1 MTKHLSIHFKTL
13 SEAEEALQID
23 YVSSGLDFGEL
34 QPSSTSQRS
43 TALTLDN
50 PLSPIFQFS
59 PCKDTQPLTRSVGDL
74 FWTLLRSQI
83 LSHLFKIA
91 VMESGGHEFLQYVKT
106 DLLVSSLSAMKNLFT
121 HGKHTLLT

>member
-13 SEAEEALQID
+13 SKAEEALQID
-23 YVSSGLDFGEL
+23 YVSSGFDFGES

-43 TALTLDN
+43 TAPTLDN

-59 PCKDTQPLTRSVGDL
+59 PCKDTQPLTHSVGDL
-74 FWTLLRSQI
+74 IKDFVASFKYAMSSRLRSQI

-91 VMESGGHEFLQYVKT
+91 AYLHHFWWTVDS
-106 DLLVSSLSAMKNLFT
+106 
-121 HGKHTLLT
+121 

>member
-1 MTKHLSIHFKTL
+1 MI
-13 SEAEEALQID
+13 
-23 YVSSGLDFGEL
+23 VSSGLDFGEL

-74 FWTLLRSQI
+74 IKDFVASFKYAMSSRLRLQI
-83 LSHLFKIA
+83 LSHFFKIA

-121 HGKHTLLT
+121 HGKHNLLT